1 MTNNNLKPD
10 KVESIKF
17 MFDTFTKEYSNIYSD
32 FIFCGYSEDSP
43 ALVYPMIQGDLLRLR
58 EAVDSGVSY
67 LRQNNT
73 LRIMFSHDDRYPPP
87 PPQDE
92 FLKDISSENSRLNI
106 AEETFRWLDNSP
118 EIVNHYVF
126 IGVCREKTVKGLN
139 DIVVV
144 TSKRDDLGVL
154 YCSRRLQ
161 EIIYKLTSVN
171 IESSAT
177 SLDSLIGNETYER
190 VVNGILRS
198 LAFFD
203 LSRGPLTFVSV
214 ISHLIDMIVYHNYP
228 ILEELDRESIKN
240 IYYEYMKHAGILT
253 EADAKKI
260 EKQVKQTSLSL
271 LEETANQFLKLI
283 KENNNNE

>member
-1 MTNNNLKPD
+1 MSTDNLKPD

-17 MFDTFTKEYSNIYSD
+17 MFDTFTKNYSNVYSD
-32 FIFCGYSEDSP
+32 FVFCGYSEESP
-43 ALVYPMIQGDLLRLR
+43 LLVYPMVQGNVLRLR
-58 EAVDSGVSY
+58 EAVDAGVSY
-67 LRQNNT
+67 LRQNST
-73 LRIMFSHDDRYPPP
+73 LRIMFSYDDTYPPP
-87 PPQDE
+87 PPSDE
-92 FLKDISSENSRLNI
+92 LLKDAKASQLTI
-106 AEETFRWLDNSP
+106 AEETFRWLDSSP

-126 IGVCREKTVKGLN
+126 IGVCKEKTVQGVN

-144 TSKRDDLGVL
+144 TSKIDDLGVL

-161 EIIYKLTSVN
+161 EIIYKLASVN
-171 IESSAT
+171 TDTAT
-177 SLDSLIGNETYER
+177 LDSFISNETYDR

-253 EADAKKI
+253 EADVKKI
-260 EKQVKQTSLSL
+260 EKQLKQTSLPL

-283 KENNNNE
+283 KANNNNE